1 MDSYFSLMWKVKRD
15 ISMKAMAAVPPHP
28 PPPPPC
34 PIITDTMQKIV
45 VMEMVP
51 YL

>member
-1 MDSYFSLMWKVKRD
+1 MDSYLSLMWKVEGD

-34 PIITDTMQKIV
+34 PIIMDTMKKIIM
-45 VMEMVP
+45 MEMVP